1 MPPWPACLSYS
12 HSRQL
17 NYNCSCL
24 IPAKRSWT
32 TCTCPRPSHLHE
44 SPDAAP
50 SGRIHFLT
58 PKHCLYTRASFRN
71 HLLQVGLLDL
81 TAGNNFSLRE
91 TTKAALHKFYFEC
104 DIFHVSQPRDPV
116 KMETLIQWVWREG
129 WDCIPN
135 MLTHDANNS
144 GLWIALWVT
153 SDPQSCWHMGITW
166 PAY

>member
-32 TCTCPRPSHLHE
+32 TCTCPHPSHLHE

-50 SGRIHFLT
+50 SGEYTCLHLNTASTLGPHSEIISSRMASLISQLEIIFHSEKLLRQYFTNFIWMWHFS
-58 PKHCLYTRASFRN
+58 CESAQRSN
-71 HLLQVGLLDL
+71 ENGDSNSVGL
-81 TAGNNFSLRE
+81 TGGLR
-91 TTKAALHKFYFEC
+91 L
-104 DIFHVSQPRDPV
+104 
-116 KMETLIQWVWREG
+116 
-129 WDCIPN
+129 CILN

-153 SDPQSCWHMGITW
+153 SDPQSYWHMGITW